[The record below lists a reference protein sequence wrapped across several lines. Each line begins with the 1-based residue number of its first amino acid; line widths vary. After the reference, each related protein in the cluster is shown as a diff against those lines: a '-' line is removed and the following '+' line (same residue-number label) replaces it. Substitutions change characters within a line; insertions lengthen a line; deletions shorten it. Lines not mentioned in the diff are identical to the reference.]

1 MNDHIYLY
9 LDESGNLGSDGR
21 YFTIAAIE
29 TENPKPLS
37 NVMKKTIL
45 RTKTKFERFKDVKE
59 IKASESNPII
69 KDFFLRRISS
79 KQNINIRYIVS
90 DKKHVKKQLL
100 EDENLLYNYML
111 KFLIVPV
118 AKKRGLKRLI
128 IILDKRSIKVKS
140 ANSFEDYINIILR
153 FELNLDIEIVVKYLE
168 SHNSYAIQAADFIAN
183 AVYINYEFENNYF
196 YKLIAQKIAFGDR
209 FPNNNFGKPYTE

>member
-1 MNDHIYLY
+1 MNDQIYLY

-196 YKLIAQKIAFGDR
+196 YELIAQKIAFGDR

>member
-1 MNDHIYLY
+1 MNDQIYLY

-69 KDFFLRRISS
+69 KDFF
-79 KQNINIRYIVS
+79 
-90 DKKHVKKQLL
+90 
-100 EDENLLYNYML
+100 
-111 KFLIVPV
+111 
-118 AKKRGLKRLI
+118 
-128 IILDKRSIKVKS
+128 
-140 ANSFEDYINIILR
+140 
-153 FELNLDIEIVVKYLE
+153 
-168 SHNSYAIQAADFIAN
+168 
-183 AVYINYEFENNYF
+183 
-196 YKLIAQKIAFGDR
+196 
-209 FPNNNFGKPYTE
+209 

>member
-1 MNDHIYLY
+1 M
-9 LDESGNLGSDGR
+9 
-21 YFTIAAIE
+21 
-29 TENPKPLS
+29 
-37 NVMKKTIL
+37 
-45 RTKTKFERFKDVKE
+45 
-59 IKASESNPII
+59 
-69 KDFFLRRISS
+69 
-79 KQNINIRYIVS
+79 
-90 DKKHVKKQLL
+90 
-100 EDENLLYNYML
+100 EDENLLYNYVL

-196 YKLIAQKIAFGDR
+196 YELIAQKIAFGDR

>member
-1 MNDHIYLY
+1 
-9 LDESGNLGSDGR
+9 
-21 YFTIAAIE
+21 
-29 TENPKPLS
+29 
-37 NVMKKTIL
+37 
-45 RTKTKFERFKDVKE
+45 
-59 IKASESNPII
+59 
-69 KDFFLRRISS
+69 
-79 KQNINIRYIVS
+79 
-90 DKKHVKKQLL
+90 
-100 EDENLLYNYML
+100 ML

-196 YKLIAQKIAFGDR
+196 YELIAQKIAFGDR